1 MAQLTP
7 MMQKYMETKKE
18 YPDCILFYRLG
29 DFYEMFF
36 DDAIT
41 ASKELE
47 ITLTGKSCG
56 LEERAPMCGVP
67 YHAVDGYLN
76 RLVSRGHKVAICEQ
90 VEDPAT
96 AKGLVKREVVRVVTP
111 GTILSTQNLD
121 ESKNNYIMCI
131 VYIEDRYGLS
141 VADVTTGEYLVSE
154 VENSEKLF
162 DEIYKFSPAEIICN
176 EAFYMSGASLND
188 LKDRLGIA
196 ISALDAAYFDDA
208 LCARTLKEHFHVSS
222 LEAIGLDDYNCGMIG
237 AGALLEYLYETQKTS
252 LNHISRLTRYAV
264 GKYMILDNSTRRNL
278 ELCETLRE
286 KQKRGSLLWVLDKTK
301 TAMGAR
307 LLRKYIEQPLIDR
320 TMIEERLEAV
330 KELKN
335 NAISREELREYL
347 SPIYDLERLV
357 GRISYQSANPRDLT
371 ALKNSMD
378 MLPPI
383 KYLLEDMKSPL
394 LARLCEE
401 LDTLEEAG
409 YTYELWKISPATGEH
424 VSIAH
429 SGNSRR
435 SDAMEVLCTVPNDTW
450 HFEIVP
456 KNGWLSPLQVF
467 VFFALGLILSL
478 LASIGFLQFQM
489 RRYKDEIHAA
499 ELEKAVQ
506 EAQSANEA
514 KTRFLFNM
522 SHDIRTPMNA
532 IIGFSDLLEK
542 HIDEKDRAVDYI
554 AKIKSSSSF
563 LLSLINYVL
572 EMARIE
578 SGKASLKIELGSYS
592 ELINSLNAVFEPSLK
607 SKNLSYLCYNTV
619 EHDAILCD
627 RTKIRE
633 ILLNIISNSIK
644 YTPEG
649 GKISVKIEETPE
661 PRKGFASYR
670 ITVKDNGIGMSK
682 EYLPHIFEE
691 FTREH
696 SSTESHI
703 TGTGLGLPIV
713 KSLVNLMG
721 GTIDVESELGAGTI
735 TTICLTFGLPTEEQ
749 LAAHQHKDEIL
760 EQSLQTLSEKR
771 VLLAEDNDL
780 NAEIV
785 LTVLEENGIHAEHV
799 KDGALCLKAVQNAP
813 EDYYNVILMDIQMPN
828 MNGYQ
833 AAEAIRALPGK
844 RGEIPIVA
852 MTANAFEEDRRKAL
866 ESGMNAHIA
875 KPVDVSVLLE
885 TLSRFS

>member
-1 MAQLTP
+1 MKTKL
-7 MMQKYMETKKE
+7 MQKQIRFQALLLFFITFFLAELCAVFLYQNQLKE
-18 YPDCILFYRLG
+18 AKLKADYTAQTTIGRVKSQLNHYLAESNLMKHMIEAGYTVDDEEFSVLSSLMQDDQNVIKAHELAKDGIVTLIYPMSG
-29 DFYEMFF
+29 
-36 DDAIT
+36 
-41 ASKELE
+41 
-47 ITLTGKSCG
+47 
-56 LEERAPMCGVP
+56 
-67 YHAVDGYLN
+67 
-76 RLVSRGHKVAICEQ
+76 
-90 VEDPAT
+90 
-96 AKGLVKREVVRVVTP
+96 
-111 GTILSTQNLD
+111 
-121 ESKNNYIMCI
+121 
-131 VYIEDRYGLS
+131 
-141 VADVTTGEYLVSE
+141 
-154 VENSEKLF
+154 
-162 DEIYKFSPAEIICN
+162 N
-176 EAFYMSGASLND
+176 EAALGLNM
-188 LKDRLGIA
+188 LEHPARKQEARLAKESDEYTIA
-196 ISALDAAYFDDA
+196 GPFELQQGDI
-208 LCARTLKEHFHVSS
+208 
-222 LEAIGLDDYNCGMIG
+222 
-237 AGALLEYLYETQKTS
+237 GALLFDPIYTTDANGDQTFWGFS
-252 LNHISRLTRYAV
+252 
-264 GKYMILDNSTRRNL
+264 IL
-278 ELCETLRE
+278 
-286 KQKRGSLLWVLDKTK
+286 VLDWESF
-301 TAMGAR
+301 
-307 LLRKYIEQPLIDR
+307 LNEI
-320 TMIEERLEAV
+320 
-330 KELKN
+330 
-335 NAISREELREYL
+335 
-347 SPIYDLERLV
+347 
-357 GRISYQSANPRDLT
+357 
-371 ALKNSMD
+371 
-378 MLPPI
+378 
-383 KYLLEDMKSPL
+383 
-394 LARLCEE
+394 E

-467 VFFALGLILSL
+467 VSFALGLILSL
-478 LASIGFLQFQM
+478 LTSIGFLQFQM
-489 RRYKDEIHAA
+489 RRYKDEVHAA

-592 ELINSLNAVFEPSLK
+592 ELIHSLNAVFEPSLK

-735 TTICLTFGLPTEEQ
+735 TTVYLTFGLPTEEQ
-749 LAAHQHKDEIL
+749 FAAHQHKDEIL
-760 EQSLQTLSEKR
+760 GQSLQTLSEKR

-813 EDYYNVILMDIQMPN
+813 EDYYDVILMDIQMPN